1 MTVDRGLLD
10 KAINIINNVGQY
22 GPLDATIDS
31 YKQAADYADDAR
43 KYAELAES
51 GVADLNNQ
59 INRVTVL
66 TTRVEGLE
74 KDVEEAFDTVTK
86 LEVSAQSGT
95 VANADYD
102 KETNT
107 INFTLP
113 SGEDG
118 TDGESTYQIWVRQ
131 PGNEGKTEAQFLETI
146 NGTDGRDGVDG
157 INGKDGK
164 DGTDGTNGYSAY
176 ELAVISGY
184 NGTLEDFNSLNTKSL
199 DKTKNLSDLVDKA
212 TARTNLQVPSKTEAT
227 DEITAAVS
235 SKASKGANADI
246 TALSGLT
253 VALSVAQGGTGAKTA
268 TDARTALVAAKSGG
282 NTDITSLGGLDSG
295 VVLRGLNSM
304 EGLGNGVVFDCSDPL
319 EASFG
324 ITNTGGGTAVFH
336 NYAKPADG
344 SATAANALVGGYG
357 ARPWTGATYS
367 PHSTSAIHFLQDGTA
382 SPTNH
387 GGWLRFMVTP
397 LNNTVDNRIQAL
409 AVSNNGDT
417 WVGKDVPLGTYKT
430 DIYSGNYNGRGLKQ
444 IINTTSEVT
453 LFAPASGGTPTTNFR
468 GSVFGG
474 SWASP
479 SVTDTGASVY
489 LTMAGHD
496 GATHTNARGA
506 VQIMAASTWTA
517 SSTPT
522 VIRFGTT
529 ATGEVARADRWEI
542 RSNVMTPMT
551 DNTTTLG
558 EASKRL
564 SSIFA
569 ANGTVQTSDAR
580 LKSEVRSFSEIEIK
594 ASKLLAKEIGFFSW
608 LAKIESDGDKAR
620 EHVGLTVQRAI
631 DIMESCDLDPMHYG
645 FICHDVWESEKVV
658 VGYDKNDKPIEEVRE
673 AGDRYSFRYDQLNLF
688 IAKGFEARLSAL
700 ESE

>member
-1 MTVDRGLLD
+1 MAVDRGLLD
-10 KAINIINNVGQY
+10 KAINIINNVGNY

-43 KYAELAES
+43 QYSELAAS
-51 GVADLNNQ
+51 GVDDLNVQ
-59 INRVTVL
+59 IAKVSEL
-66 TTRVEGLE
+66 TTRVEQVE
-74 KDVEEAFDTVTK
+74 KEVDKSFEQVTT
-86 LEVSAQSGT
+86 LDVSATSGT
-95 VANADYD
+95 VASATYD
-102 KETNT
+102 KEANV
-107 INFTLP
+107 INFVLP
-113 SGEDG
+113 KGVDGIDGKDG
-118 TDGESTYQIWVRQ
+118 TNGESTYQLWLKQ
-131 PGNEGKTEAQFLETI
+131 PGNEGKTEAEFLASLE
-146 NGTDGRDGVDG
+146 GRDGVDG
-157 INGKDGK
+157 K
-164 DGTDGTNGYSAY
+164 DGTNGTNGYSAY

-184 NGTLEDFNSLNTKSL
+184 QGTLEDFNNLNTKSL
-199 DKTKNLSDLVDKA
+199 SKEQNLSDLDNIA
-212 TARTNLQVPSKTEAT
+212 TARANLQVPSKTEAT
-227 DEITAAVS
+227 AEIAAAVS

-253 VALSVAQGGTGAKTA
+253 VALSVAQGGTGAKTV

-282 NTDITSLGGLDSG
+282 NTDITSLGGLDNG

-344 SATAANALVGGYG
+344 SATAANSLVGGYG
-357 ARPWTGATYS
+357 ARPWTGDTYS

-489 LTMAGHD
+489 LTLAGHD
-496 GATHTNARGA
+496 GASHTNARGA

-580 LKSEVRSFSEIEIK
+580 LKSEVRSFSENEIK

-631 DIMESCDLDPMHYG
+631 EIMESCDLDPMHYG